1 MDKKRILAIEDNSVN
16 LATLVQVL
24 SRYYE
29 VVPMSTGARAIK
41 YLEKFRVDLVLLDVQ
56 MPGMS
61 GIETLQTMRTMEYGV
76 NVPVIFLTA
85 SKEKS
90 TVIEGSRLGICDYI
104 VKPFDPTKL
113 HDRIEQAI
121 ANIAPRTIDN
131 PQLAAKLTETVQLLA
146 TGSPKTSIVKAEEIL
161 GYEVGTDIA
170 GRIESAKQ
178 KIKANDFVGAE
189 RILNRTIQLVNHNEQ
204 ERLQESNVALNQLG
218 IKNRLQL
225 ILSDIHN
232 FKTEDA
238 KEKISEL
245 ISHKIPD
252 TVFETCQKALSLLNE
267 YDEDS
272 AEAILTATF
281 KSL

>member
-29 VVPMSTGARAIK
+29 VIPMSTGARALK

-61 GIETLQTMRTMEYGV
+61 GIETLQAMRTMEYGI

-113 HDRIEQAI
+113 HDRLEQAL
-121 ANIAPRTIDN
+121 ANIAPREIDN
-131 PQLAAKLTETVQLLA
+131 PQLVAKLTEVIQLLA
-146 TGSPKTSIVKAEEIL
+146 GGNPKNAIVKAEEIL
-161 GYEVGTDIA
+161 GYQIGNDIS

-178 KIKANDFVGAE
+178 KIKANDIIGAE
-189 RILNRTIQLVNHNEQ
+189 RIINRTIQLVNHNEQ

-232 FKTEDA
+232 FKTEEA

-252 TVFETCQKALSLLNE
+252 TIFETCQNALALLNE

-272 AEAILTATF
+272 AEAILSTTF